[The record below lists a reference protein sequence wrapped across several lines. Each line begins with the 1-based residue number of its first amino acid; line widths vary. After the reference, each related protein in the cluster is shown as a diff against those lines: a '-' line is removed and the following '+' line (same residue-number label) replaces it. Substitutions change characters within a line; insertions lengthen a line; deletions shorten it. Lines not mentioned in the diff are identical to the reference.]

1 MLGRLLAT
9 IVIWPIP
16 PAYSAQ
22 AVATVVLAAIIVA
35 LAQVRSFPGVLAAL
49 LSGFVVWSVPSRAS
63 TAAEP
68 INCPHRLFAKAL

>member
-1 MLGRLLAT
+1 MMGKLLRR

-35 LAQVRSFPGVLAAL
+35 FAQVRSFPGVLAAL
-49 LSGFVVWSVPSRAS
+49 LTGFVAVCAIWSLKRRRAD
-63 TAAEP
+63 
-68 INCPHRLFAKAL
+68 